1 MRHLIVEVDCCSL
14 AGREASDHVRPLYWF
29 QSSVSIFEVISKI
42 QNLKKVAAF
51 DTVDMRVCTNCNVT
65 SPGNTN
71 EGRKIFSCHIDT
83 SNDAYNNT
91 NDMAR
96 SNKSSMI
103 MRCPQ
108 CKMND
113 AKDGVAHT
121 ATEFV
126 TKLPQVLLVS
136 VNRFTNTAQGIKL
149 GTNVNPSSIIVLE
162 EDGQENFFYLKS
174 VIQHLGLT
182 INAGHYKTAL
192 NMEGRWLV
200 VNDSKFEVESADPLD
215 G

>member
-1 MRHLIVEVDCCSL
+1 
-14 AGREASDHVRPLYWF
+14 
-29 QSSVSIFEVISKI
+29 
-42 QNLKKVAAF
+42 
-51 DTVDMRVCTNCNVT
+51 MRVCTNCNVT

-103 MRCPQ
+103 MRCSQ

-113 AKDGVAHT
+113 EGAGIDHI

-126 TKLPQVLLVS
+126 TKLPEVLILS
-136 VNRFTNTAQGIKL
+136 VNRFTNSTQGVKL
-149 GTNVNPSSIIVLE
+149 GTNVYPSSIIALE
-162 EDGQENFFYLKS
+162 EDGQEQF
-174 VIQHLGLT
+174 
-182 INAGHYKTAL
+182 
-192 NMEGRWLV
+192 
-200 VNDSKFEVESADPLD
+200 
-215 G
+215 